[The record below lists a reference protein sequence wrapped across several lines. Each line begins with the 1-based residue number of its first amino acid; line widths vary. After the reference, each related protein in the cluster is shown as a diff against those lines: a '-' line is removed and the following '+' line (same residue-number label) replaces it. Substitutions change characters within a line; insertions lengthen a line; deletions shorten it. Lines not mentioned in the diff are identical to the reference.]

1 MPSGKQYAGRGML
14 DEEPRAELIFI
25 SLWREAEFQEG
36 DSSYPLKI
44 LSMDCG
50 ESTVNTNK

>member
-1 MPSGKQYAGRGML
+1 ML

-50 ESTVNTNK
+50 ESTDNTNK